1 MLQSNLLTCFVM
13 GLFELQEDGFL
24 FATFVFIDRPTKL
37 TVELAGETIRALLK
51 KLFEIKF

>member
-1 MLQSNLLTCFVM
+1 M

-37 TVELAGETIRALLK
+37 TVELAGENIRALLK